1 MKEIHLEGIRAPILG
16 NRHVVADRLKD
27 LKSISHHIDFN
38 NCTLSFLFTL
48 TKTCS
53 MFIPDDTPDSDIEG

>member
-1 MKEIHLEGIRAPILG
+1 MKLVHLEGIRAPILG

-27 LKSISHHIDFN
+27 LERISHHIDFA
-38 NCTLSFLFTL
+38 NCAFSFLLFMA
-48 TKTCS
+48 KTSS